1 LPVIVSFL
9 FLYLLLLVL
18 RGGGAQQDGILT
30 TVAFVTGAATSM
42 IAGYVGMKV
51 AVFSNART
59 TKVNGF

>member
-1 LPVIVSFL
+1 MCSPFVIPN
-9 FLYLLLLVL
+9 
-18 RGGGAQQDGILT
+18 QDGILT

-59 TKVNGF
+59 TKVSNACVG